1 MREER
6 CSGRYKRHRKTRNSS
21 GERTKSL
28 SGISRER
35 DHRRRVKGEAK
46 ILDGICISVLGSP
59 VGGGELRS
67 SWKGLV
73 WKDDD
78 LGFGAA
84 DFEVHVW

>member
-1 MREER
+1 MSGEK
-6 CSGRYKRHRKTRNSS
+6 CSGRYKRHGKTRNLS

-28 SGISRER
+28 SGKRREH
-35 DHRRRVKGEAK
+35 DHRGRVEGEAK
-46 ILDGICISVLGSP
+46 ILDGICTSVLGRP

-78 LGFGAA
+78 LVFGAA